1 MSRGNHK
8 PNVRAQFAIYDEV
21 NDPMNLRNNVVPRAF
36 IKASVMCAVLN
47 KDAVLHIEERAGFL
61 AGDYAQQAHNK
72 YGKCRVLFF
81 QPGEDRVWREI
92 RWKNANVGAL
102 YKRPAFVNVALE
114 KVPPEL
120 QVAVMCAS

>member
-8 PNVRAQFAIYDEV
+8 PKIKAQFAYYDEV
-21 NDPMNLRNNVVPRAF
+21 HDPMNLRNNVVPRAF

-47 KDAVLHIEERAGFL
+47 KDAVIHFEERAGFL
-61 AGDYAQQAHNK
+61 AGKYARQAYAK

-92 RWKNANVGAL
+92 RWKNANVGTL
-102 YKRPAFVNVALE
+102 YKRPAFINVATAD
-114 KVPPEL
+114 VPPEL

>member
-21 NDPMNLRNNVVPRAF
+21 FDPMNGRNHVVPRAF

-47 KDAVLHIEERAGFL
+47 KDAVLHFEERAGFL
-61 AGDYAQQAHNK
+61 AGEYARQAYAK

-81 QPGEDRVWREI
+81 QPGEDRLWREI
-92 RWKNANVGAL
+92 RWKNANVGTL
-102 YKRPAFVNVALE
+102 YKRPAFINVATAD
-114 KVPPEL
+114 VPPEL